1 LSDNVVDE
9 TATLAEKPRRRS
21 VAQRAFWVL
30 GTSLA
35 LLFGWYLS
43 MLLTSQELDYERRQ
57 SLVHAIAILQEKG
70 FTKQAFVLSHMVNYR
85 DTDSWWNRSIGHHD
99 AYAATNF
106 PFEIVTLYPEFFQ
119 DTTDDT
125 ERAAILLHE
134 SYHLLG
140 AGEAAALE
148 AVWRNK
154 QRLGWTADRYGSSA
168 VWINTRDTTMTLAPH
183 LFRCGQ
189 DERSDCLP

>member
-1 LSDNVVDE
+1 
-9 TATLAEKPRRRS
+9 
-21 VAQRAFWVL
+21 
-30 GTSLA
+30 
-35 LLFGWYLS
+35 
-43 MLLTSQELDYERRQ
+43 MLLTSQELDFERRQ
-57 SLVHAIAILQEKG
+57 SLTHAIAIIRDKG
-70 FTKQAFVLSHMVNYR
+70 FTKQAFVLSHLVNYR
-85 DTDSWWNRSIGHHD
+85 DTDSWWNRYVGHHD

-140 AGEAAALE
+140 FGEAAALE
-148 AVWRNK
+148 AVWRDK
-154 QRLGWTADRYGSSA
+154 QRLGWTADRYGSTA
-168 VWINTRDTTMTLAPH
+168 VWINTRDTTMTLAPQ

-189 DERSDCLP
+189 DERSDCMP